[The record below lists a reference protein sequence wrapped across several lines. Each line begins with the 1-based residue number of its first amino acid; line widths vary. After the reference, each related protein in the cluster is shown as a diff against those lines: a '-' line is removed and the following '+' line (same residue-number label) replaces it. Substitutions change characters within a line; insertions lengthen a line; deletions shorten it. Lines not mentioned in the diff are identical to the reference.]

1 MAAGKPVI
9 VTNVDGIPELMPD
22 PYWMVAPQNAEELGR
37 KIMELSSDRILRERI
52 GVSNQKRA
60 ADYDLNIMV
69 DKYIRAYQ
77 SLIDS
82 K

>member
-1 MAAGKPVI
+1 
-9 VTNVDGIPELMPD
+9 
-22 PYWMVAPQNAEELGR
+22 
-37 KIMELSSDRILRERI
+37 MELSSDRILRERI